1 MENDNPEIW
10 MKRVEDISETI
21 YQQLIHYEKDLASVL
36 THMRERDACLDR
48 LIPYLEHHQKDKWIL
63 VLGMIRDKESAA
75 LEPYRAELKRV
86 ESALCSLKHCQ
97 TYFALNGG
105 EGGMGAGA

>member
-1 MENDNPEIW
+1 MQNDSPETM
-10 MKRVEDISETI
+10 MKRVEVISEAI
-21 YQQLIHYEKDLASVL
+21 YQQLINYDQDLASVL
-36 THMRERDACLDR
+36 SNMRERDACLDQ

-75 LEPYRAELKRV
+75 LEPYRAELQRV

-105 EGGMGAGA
+105 EGGMGPGA